1 MVSGRWTEKIQLT
14 TDHRPLITVPRVIF
28 DEKKVTLNSLEIPF
42 YIYFGELSIVAF
54 LIKTALFLCAVILAV
69 QIAAAQ
75 NNWNVNQ
82 NGAGGDLLT
91 VYFTS
96 AEKGWIAGD
105 KGFLATTSDS
115 GRNWTKQDLGT
126 TESINEIYFRNDDN
140 GYLVAGRKMFIT
152 RDAGRSWQEIRIYKP
167 GEFGRNTPEFLSIR
181 FADKKRGIV
190 IGSVLNSQ
198 GNVVDSLVMR
208 TEDGGEKWERIL
220 VPSKKE
226 LYHLD
231 FVGSSKCWIVG
242 DDGLVLYSNNGGANL
257 ITQKSGLKLDLY
269 NVDFRD
275 ETEGYIVGSKGTI
288 LRTENGGQNWESVKT
303 EFPMTFMRVDFAD
316 DKNGVIVGYEG
327 VILRSSDK
335 GKTWTRLVSGT
346 NERLYG
352 LFFAKKFGW
361 AVGANGVVI
370 QNQR

>member
-1 MVSGRWTEKIQLT
+1 MTGGKK
-14 TDHRPLITVPRVIF
+14 TV
-28 DEKKVTLNSLEIPF
+28 
-42 YIYFGELSIVAF
+42 
-54 LIKTALFLCAVILAV
+54 LFLFAIFLLV
-69 QIAAAQ
+69 QITLAQ
-75 NNWNVNQ
+75 TNWSVNR
-82 NGAGGDLLT
+82 NGAGSDLFT

-96 AEKGWIAGD
+96 AETGWIAGD
-105 KGFLATTSDS
+105 KGYLASTSDG

-152 RDAGRSWQEIRIYKP
+152 RDAGRSWQEIRIFKP
-167 GEFGRNTPEFLSIR
+167 GEFGRNTPDFLSIK

-198 GNVVDSLVMR
+198 QNVVDSLVMR
-208 TEDGGEKWERIL
+208 TEDGGETWQRIL

-226 LYHLD
+226 LFHLD

-242 DDGLVLYSNNGGANL
+242 DDGLILYSGNGGASFQ
-257 ITQKSGLKLDLY
+257 TQRSGVTLDLY

-275 ETEGYIVGSKGTI
+275 ESEGYIVGKQGTI
-288 LRTENGGQNWESVKT
+288 LRTQNGGANWESVKT
-303 EFPMTFMRVDFAD
+303 SFPMTFMRVDFAD

-327 VILRSSDK
+327 TILRSSDK
-335 GKTWTRLVSGT
+335 GKTWTRQTSGT
-346 NERLYG
+346 GKHLFG
-352 LFFAKKFGW
+352 LFFAKKYGW
-361 AVGANGVVI
+361 AVGAGGVVI